1 MTDDARSSRAVLL
14 GRVSTSEDRKD
25 PETGRVV
32 RQGQDPENQLLPL
45 RDAARRLGWGVVE
58 EIPLPGLSAWDHA
71 EAREVQRRI
80 LAPFEAGRADVL
92 MVWSLDRAVRGGIED
107 AFRFLRRLERDLGAG
122 FWSLREPF
130 LNTTSDPQ
138 QREFM
143 VALLAWVAK
152 WESERRS
159 ERLKAKAVA
168 KRNRAEALGE
178 RALWGRGH
186 LPTARDEA
194 RIREMHAAGQSYRSI
209 RDETGFSL
217 GTISRVLRVHSEAHV
232 HREDAREEQRD
243 RDDGDRDDG
252 DGDRDGAHGPVRVA
266 VDPQEDGERRHR
278 GELVDER
285 GVHQESDERTP
296 RSDGVAAPV
305 GGPTIRTAPR
315 KGGRA

>member
-1 MTDDARSSRAVLL
+1 MIDDVRPPRAVLL
-14 GRVSTSEDRKD
+14 GRVSTSEDRRD

-32 RQGQDPENQLLPL
+32 RQAQDPENQLLPL
-45 RDAARRLGWGVVE
+45 REAARRLGWVVAE
-58 EIPLPGLSAWDHA
+58 EVPLPGLSAWDEE
-71 EAREVQRRI
+71 EAREVRQRI

-143 VALLAWVAK
+143 VALLAWVAR

-186 LPTARDEA
+186 LLTMRDEE
-194 RIREMHAAGQSYRSI
+194 RIRELRAAGRDYRSI
-209 RDETGFSL
+209 SDATGFSL
-217 GTISRVLRVHSEAHV
+217 GTISRVLRVH
-232 HREDAREEQRD
+232 
-243 RDDGDRDDG
+243 
-252 DGDRDGAHGPVRVA
+252 
-266 VDPQEDGERRHR
+266 
-278 GELVDER
+278 L
-285 GVHQESDERTP
+285 ESDEQTT
-296 RSDGVAAPV
+296 RSDGAAAPV
-305 GGPTIRTAPR
+305 GGPTIRTESR
-315 KGGRA
+315 KGGSA